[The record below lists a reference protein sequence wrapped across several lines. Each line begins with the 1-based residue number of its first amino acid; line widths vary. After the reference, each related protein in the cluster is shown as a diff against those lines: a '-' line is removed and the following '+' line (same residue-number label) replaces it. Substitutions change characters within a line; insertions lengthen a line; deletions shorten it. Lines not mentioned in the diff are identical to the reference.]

1 MAQTAFW
8 HRIEVVIQTVYDLVR
23 RYASVSLVSV
33 SFQVA
38 TMIQF
43 EDFLPE
49 VKDRGFFSTEYETLH
64 DTLQRVN
71 QWIADGERKLIN
83 IETVLLPNVE
93 DGTSTTTQIRT
104 SGKASS
110 YWHQVIRVWYR
121 GADPPVS

>member
-8 HRIEVVIQTVYDLVR
+8 HRIEVVIQTVYDLAR
-23 RYASVSLVSV
+23 HYASVSVASV
-33 SFQVA
+33 SFQVT

-64 DTLQRVN
+64 ETLQRVN
-71 QWIADGERKLIN
+71 QWITDGERKLIN

-93 DGTSTTTQIRT
+93 DGTSTTTHIRT
-104 SGKASS
+104 SGKVSS
-110 YWHQVIRVWYR
+110 YWQQIVRVWYR
-121 GADPPVS
+121 DDSSGL